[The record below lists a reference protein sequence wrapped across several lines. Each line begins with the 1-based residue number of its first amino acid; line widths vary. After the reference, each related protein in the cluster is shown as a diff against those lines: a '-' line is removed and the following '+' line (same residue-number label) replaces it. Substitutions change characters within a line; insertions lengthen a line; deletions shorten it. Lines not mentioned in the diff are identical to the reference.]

1 MYKRQQQTVGNECYD
16 IVVAN
21 ILADVIIPM
30 APVIPARLKKGGI
43 FITSGIIDFK
53 EQEVKEALEKAGFE
67 ILETNYQ
74 GEWVNIT
81 AKKC

>member
-1 MYKRQQQTVGNECYD
+1 MGSEMCIRDRCYD

-53 EQEVKEALEKAGFE
+53 EQEVKEALEKAEFE

>member
-1 MYKRQQQTVGNECYD
+1 MKKLLMVTNAPIC
-16 IVVAN
+16 
-21 ILADVIIPM
+21 
-30 APVIPARLKKGGI
+30 PVINGSRKRMYNL
-43 FITSGIIDFK
+43 
-53 EQEVKEALEKAGFE
+53 VKLLEKAGFE

>member
-1 MYKRQQQTVGNECYD
+1 MRETVGEECYD
-16 IVVAN
+16 IAVAN

-30 APVIPARLKKGGI
+30 ASVVPARLKQGGI

-53 EQEVKEALEKAGFE
+53 EAEVKDAIESNGMRVLE
-67 ILETNYQ
+67 INHD

-81 AKKC
+81 AIKE